1 MVVSQAIIARIDNA
15 NEELGCFSCEI
26 SMHWFAWNG
35 RDRHI
40 VGSQRQQSQ
49 NPHENKIGSLDHGD
63 KGANKHDFPKG
74 SP

>member
-1 MVVSQAIIARIDNA
+1 MVVSQAIIASIDNA
-15 NEELGCFSCEI
+15 NEELGCFACGI

-35 RDRHI
+35 RDRCI

-49 NPHENKIGSLDHGD
+49 NPHEKKIGSLDHED